1 MLKLNLTKKLILG
14 FFIYALVFASALF
27 MIVEKEVI
35 PAMLSNKVN
44 QEIEIGNNVVS
55 KLHAKIIRFETLA
68 RTLAK
73 IGKSKIKDETILK
86 ALLVDTIDYD
96 QSLSIAGGGI
106 WYEPFAYDPKKRQ
119 KSFFLARNDNEDLEF
134 IDDYNIPSL
143 EFDKDRFQNDRDYRR
158 EFLHSPGYHNENWY
172 VTASLLKRSSRTIW
186 SNAYTDPHSLEP
198 MITVSAPIIEKGKFI
213 GVATIDIRLSWLSL
227 FLSEVNSSNVKTQ
240 LFDKDDNRIIKN
252 PHVKKR
258 EETVERLLTKIET
271 TIKDNNN
278 YSKEETENIKQKL
291 LKNTYNL
298 NEKSAFFYAL
308 SILNIFY
315 DNHQLNNYKLYNETN
330 QKSKVLYTTFLVPYT
345 YWKIIRT
352 IPLEESFARTYET
365 KNNIQAI
372 FLILTVLLT
381 IMAITGLRRLVF
393 SPMNQIRE
401 KMAVMAGKIKSKDN
415 LDEVEPIRIKG
426 LAKELHEF
434 TSSYNK
440 LLALLQ
446 EKDANLKKSLNSLE
460 QTVQRQKDTEKELL
474 YSAKSKAHFLA
485 NISHEIRTP
494 LNILL
499 GAIELVN
506 ENEMSKE
513 QFEYFQMIKNSGEN
527 IKSVVAK
534 ILYLAKIDHSTNIK
548 LEEHYFNLEKTFNE
562 INALMRIHAS
572 ELNLTYEVEID
583 PLLEFNVMGDETRI
597 NQVFTNLISN
607 AIKYTDNGKI
617 HISLKRY
624 NTTSANREGFLL
636 TVADTGIGIPK
647 KQLDS
652 LFLPFSQRAIQEV
665 VRNGLGLQVSRSIIE
680 ALGGEIHASSEI
692 GIGTTIV
699 VKFELNHVQ
708 KDQIIEEE
716 MIEKTREINFKK
728 RREQEKFNILIAED
742 TEDNRKLLDFY
753 FKDTEFNI
761 QFAEN
766 GKKAVEL
773 FEINEYDLI
782 IMDMQMPVMDGYE
795 ATKLITKLKKERNI
809 LTPIIGLSAKSF
821 DEDIQRGLKAGCIE
835 YIAKPIKKKSLM
847 KKIFKYAS

>member
-1 MLKLNLTKKLILG
+1 
-14 FFIYALVFASALF
+14 

-73 IGKSKIKDETILK
+73 IGKSKIQDETVLK
-86 ALLVDTIDYD
+86 KLLVETIDYD

-106 WYEPFAYDPKKRQ
+106 WYEPYAYDSKKRQ
-119 KSFFLARNDNEDLEF
+119 KSFFLARNEDENLQF
-134 IDDYNIPSL
+134 IDDYNIPSPI
-143 EFDKDRFQNDRDYRR
+143 FDKERFEKDRDYRR

-172 VTASLLKRSSRTIW
+172 VTASFLKRSSRTIW

-198 MITVSAPIIEKGKFI
+198 MVTVSAPIIENDKFI
-213 GVATIDIRLSWLSL
+213 GVATIDVRLSWLTL

-252 PHVKKR
+252 PLAKKK

-278 YSKEETENIKQKL
+278 YSKEETETIKQKL

-298 NEKSAFFYAL
+298 NNKAAFFYAL

-330 QKSKVLYTTFLVPYT
+330 QETKVLYTTFLVPYT

-352 IPLEESFARTYET
+352 VPLKESFARTYET

-372 FLILTVLLT
+372 FLILTILLT
-381 IMAITGLRRLVF
+381 ILAITGLRKLVF
-393 SPMNQIRE
+393 SPMNKIRE
-401 KMAVMAGKIKSKDN
+401 KMAMMAGKIKSQDN

-426 LAKELHEF
+426 LARELHEF

-440 LLALLQ
+440 LLTLLQ
-446 EKDANLKKSLNSLE
+446 EKDANLKKSLSSLE

-499 GAIELVN
+499 GAIELVH
-506 ENEMSKE
+506 ENKMNKE
-513 QFEYFQMIKNSGEN
+513 QLEYFQMIKNSGEN

-548 LEEHYFNLEKTFNE
+548 LEEHYFNLRKTFEE

-572 ELNLTYEVEID
+572 ELNLTYDVEID
-583 PLLEFNVMGDETRI
+583 PLLEFDVMGDETRI

-607 AIKYTDNGKI
+607 AIKYTDEGKI

-624 NTTSANREGFLL
+624 NTTNANKEGFLL

-699 VKFELNHVQ
+699 VKFELNRVQ
-708 KDQIIEEE
+708 KDKMIEEE
-716 MIEKTREINFKK
+716 MIEKTREIKFRK
-728 RREQEKFNILIAED
+728 RSENDKFNILIAED

-753 FKDTEFNI
+753 FKDTEFKI

-766 GKKAVEL
+766 GKRAVEL
-773 FEINEYDLI
+773 FELNEYDLI

-821 DEDIQRGLKAGCIE
+821 DEDIQRGLKAGCTE